1 MIKAIKH
8 SAALLTTLL
17 AVAAC
22 SNSTANNQ
30 AAASKP
36 NESNAQTA
44 TTKVVI
50 GSMGADAEIWRFIAQ
65 SDAAKQAKLA
75 IEVKEINDG
84 ITLNN
89 ATAENQVDVNAFQS
103 WAYFKT
109 FNKTNGDKLAAI
121 ATTYL
126 EPMGLYSKKHQS
138 LDALPQG
145 ATVAIPNDT
154 ANTSRA
160 LRLLEEA
167 KLIKLKADFDPVTG
181 TVQDIADNPKKL
193 NIKLVQGASGP
204 RVLGDVDLGA
214 IGNTNALESGLNVT
228 KDALFHE
235 QVGDRVINNIN
246 ILAVSK
252 DRANDANLLKLAD
265 LYHQPAVDAYIKE
278 HFGGTKL
285 EVNQPIT
292 SLN

>member
-1 MIKAIKH
+1 MIHAIKK
-8 SAALLTTLL
+8 SIAILSLL
-17 AVAAC
+17 AVVAC
-22 SNSTANNQ
+22 SNSADKPAASTP
-30 AAASKP
+30 AAAK
-36 NESNAQTA
+36 TD
-44 TTKVVI
+44 TTKIVI
-50 GSMGADAEIWRFIAQ
+50 GSMGADSDIWRFIAK
-65 SDAAKQAKLA
+65 SPAAKEAGLE
-75 IEVKEINDG
+75 IEVKDINDG

-89 ATAENQVDVNAFQS
+89 ATAEGQVDVNAFQS
-103 WAYFKT
+103 WAYFKS
-109 FNKTNGDKLAAI
+109 FNQTNGDKLGAL

-126 EPMGLYSKKHQS
+126 EPMGLYSKTHKD
-138 LDALPQG
+138 LNALPQG

-167 KLIKLKADFDPVTG
+167 KLITLKADFNPVTG
-181 TVQDIADNPKKL
+181 TVQDIANNPKKL

-235 QVGDRVINNIN
+235 QVGDRVLNNIN
-246 ILAVSK
+246 ILATKK
-252 DRANDANLLKLAD
+252 DRVNDAALQKLSA

-285 EVNQPIT
+285 DVNQPIS

>member
-8 SAALLTTLL
+8 SAAFLTTLL

-22 SNSTANNQ
+22 SNSTANTQ
-30 AAASKP
+30 AAENKQA
-36 NESNAQTA
+36 NTIAQA
-44 TTKVVI
+44 EVTKVVI

-65 SDAAKQAKLA
+65 SEAAKKANLA

-89 ATAENQVDVNAFQS
+89 ATAENQVDANAFQS

-109 FNKTNGDKLAAI
+109 FNKTNGDKLGAI

-126 EPMGLYSKKHQS
+126 EPMGLYSKKHQK

-145 ATVAIPNDT
+145 ATVTIPNDT

-167 KLIKLKADFDPVTG
+167 KLIKLKTDFDPVTG
-181 TVQDIADNPKKL
+181 TVQDIAENPKKL

-204 RVLGDVDLGA
+204 RILGDVDLAA

-228 KDALFHE
+228 KDALIHE

-246 ILAVSK
+246 ILAVNK
-252 DRANDANLLKLAD
+252 DRVGDANLLKLAD

-285 EVNQPIT
+285 EVNQPIS

>member
-1 MIKAIKH
+1 MIHAIKK
-8 SAALLTTLL
+8 SIAILSLL
-17 AVAAC
+17 AVVAC
-22 SNSTANNQ
+22 SNSADQQ
-30 AAASKP
+30 AASSPAAAK
-36 NESNAQTA
+36 TD
-44 TTKVVI
+44 TTKIVI
-50 GSMGADAEIWRFIAQ
+50 GSMGADSEIWRFIAK
-65 SDAAKQAKLA
+65 SPAAKEAGLE
-75 IEVKEINDG
+75 IEVKDINDG

-89 ATAENQVDVNAFQS
+89 ATAEGQVDVNAFQS
-103 WAYFKT
+103 WAYFKS
-109 FNKTNGDKLAAI
+109 FNQTNGDKLGAL

-126 EPMGLYSKKHQS
+126 EPMGLYSKTHKD
-138 LDALPQG
+138 LNALPQG
-145 ATVAIPNDT
+145 ATVIIPNDT

-167 KLIKLKADFDPVTG
+167 KLITLKADFDPVTG
-181 TVQDIADNPKKL
+181 TVQDITDNPKKL

-235 QVGDRVINNIN
+235 QVGDRVLNNIN
-246 ILAVSK
+246 ILATKK
-252 DRANDANLLKLAD
+252 DRASDAALQKLSA

-285 EVNQPIT
+285 DVNQPIS

>member
-1 MIKAIKH
+1 MIHAIKK
-8 SAALLTTLL
+8 SIAILSLL
-17 AVAAC
+17 AVVAC
-22 SNSTANNQ
+22 SNSADQQ
-30 AAASKP
+30 AASSPAAAK
-36 NESNAQTA
+36 TD
-44 TTKVVI
+44 TTKIVI
-50 GSMGADAEIWRFIAQ
+50 GSMGSDSDIWRFIAK
-65 SDAAKQAKLA
+65 SPAAQEAGLD
-75 IEVKEINDG
+75 IEVKDINDG

-89 ATAENQVDVNAFQS
+89 ATAEGQVDVNAFQS
-103 WAYFKT
+103 WAYFKS
-109 FNKTNGDKLAAI
+109 FNQTNGDKLAAL

-126 EPMGLYSKKHQS
+126 EPMGLYSKTHKD
-138 LDALPQG
+138 LNALPQG

-167 KLIKLKADFDPVTG
+167 KLITLKADFDPVTG
-181 TVQDIADNPKKL
+181 TVQDITDNPKKL

-235 QVGDRVINNIN
+235 QVGDRVLNNIN
-246 ILAVSK
+246 ILATKK
-252 DRANDANLLKLAD
+252 DRASDAALQKLSA

-285 EVNQPIT
+285 DVNQPIS

>member
-1 MIKAIKH
+1 MIHAIKK
-8 SAALLTTLL
+8 SIAILSLL
-17 AVAAC
+17 AVVAC
-22 SNSTANNQ
+22 SNSADKPASSTP
-30 AAASKP
+30 AAAK
-36 NESNAQTA
+36 TD
-44 TTKVVI
+44 TTKIVI
-50 GSMGADAEIWRFIAQ
+50 GSMGADSDIWRFIAK
-65 SDAAKQAKLA
+65 SPAAQEAGLD
-75 IEVKEINDG
+75 IEVKDINDG

-89 ATAENQVDVNAFQS
+89 ATAEGQVDVNAFQS
-103 WAYFKT
+103 WAYFKS
-109 FNKTNGDKLAAI
+109 FNQTNGDKLAAL

-126 EPMGLYSKKHQS
+126 EPMGLYSKTHKD
-138 LDALPQG
+138 LNALPQG

-167 KLIKLKADFDPVTG
+167 KLITLKADFDPVTG
-181 TVQDIADNPKKL
+181 TVQDITDNPKKL

-235 QVGDRVINNIN
+235 QVGDRVLNNIN
-246 ILAVSK
+246 ILATKK
-252 DRANDANLLKLAD
+252 DRASDAALQKLSA

-285 EVNQPIT
+285 DVNQPIS

>member
-1 MIKAIKH
+1 
-8 SAALLTTLL
+8 
-17 AVAAC
+17 
-22 SNSTANNQ
+22 
-30 AAASKP
+30 
-36 NESNAQTA
+36 
-44 TTKVVI
+44 
-50 GSMGADAEIWRFIAQ
+50 MGADSDIWRFIAK
-65 SDAAKQAKLA
+65 SPAAKEAGLE
-75 IEVKEINDG
+75 IEVKDINDG

-89 ATAENQVDVNAFQS
+89 ATAEGQVDVNAFQS

-109 FNKTNGDKLAAI
+109 FNQTNGDKLAAL

-126 EPMGLYSKKHQS
+126 EPMGLYSKTHKD
-138 LDALPQG
+138 LNALPQG

-167 KLIKLKADFDPVTG
+167 KLITLKADFNPVTG

-246 ILAVSK
+246 ILATKK
-252 DRANDANLLKLAD
+252 DRVNDAALQKLSA

-285 EVNQPIT
+285 DVNQPIS

>member
-1 MIKAIKH
+1 MIHAIKK
-8 SAALLTTLL
+8 SIAILSLL
-17 AVAAC
+17 AVVAC
-22 SNSTANNQ
+22 SNSADQQ
-30 AAASKP
+30 AASSPAAAK
-36 NESNAQTA
+36 TD
-44 TTKVVI
+44 TTKIVI
-50 GSMGADAEIWRFIAQ
+50 GSMGADSEIWRFIAK
-65 SDAAKQAKLA
+65 SPAAKEAGLE
-75 IEVKEINDG
+75 IEVKDINDG

-89 ATAENQVDVNAFQS
+89 ATAEGQVDVNAFQS

-109 FNKTNGDKLAAI
+109 FNQTNGDKLAAL

-126 EPMGLYSKKHQS
+126 EPMGLYSKTHKD
-138 LDALPQG
+138 LNALPQG

-167 KLIKLKADFDPVTG
+167 KLITLKADFDPVTG
-181 TVQDIADNPKKL
+181 TVQDITDNPKKL

-235 QVGDRVINNIN
+235 QVGDRVLNNIN
-246 ILAVSK
+246 ILATKK
-252 DRANDANLLKLAD
+252 DRASDAALQKLSA

-285 EVNQPIT
+285 DVNQPIS

>member
-1 MIKAIKH
+1 MIHAIKK
-8 SAALLTTLL
+8 SAALLTLL
-17 AVAAC
+17 AVVAC
-22 SNSTANNQ
+22 SNSAANQ
-30 AAASKP
+30 ANTEPKAP
-36 NESNAQTA
+36 AQA
-44 TTKVVI
+44 ETTKIVI
-50 GSMGADAEIWRFIAQ
+50 GSMGADSDIWRFIAKSQ
-65 SDAAKQAKLA
+65 AAKDAGVQ
-75 IEVKEINDG
+75 IEVKDINDG
-84 ITLNN
+84 ITLNK
-89 ATAENQVDVNAFQS
+89 ATAEGQVDVNAFQS

-109 FNKTNGDKLAAI
+109 FNKTNGDSLAALS
-121 ATTYL
+121 TTYL
-126 EPMGLYSKKHQS
+126 EPMGLYSKKFQD
-138 LDALPQG
+138 LKAVPQG

-167 KLIKLKADFDPVTG
+167 QLLKLKADFDPVTG

-204 RVLGDVDLGA
+204 RVLGDVDLAA

-228 KDALFHE
+228 KDALLHE
-235 QVGDRVINNIN
+235 QVGERVINNIN
-246 ILAVSK
+246 ILATQK
-252 DRANDANLLKLAD
+252 DRANDAALQKLSA

-285 EVNQPIT
+285 DVNQPIS

>member
-1 MIKAIKH
+1 MIHAIKK
-8 SAALLTTLL
+8 SIAILSLL
-17 AVAAC
+17 AVVAC
-22 SNSTANNQ
+22 SNSADQQ
-30 AAASKP
+30 AASSPAAAK
-36 NESNAQTA
+36 TD
-44 TTKVVI
+44 TTKIVI
-50 GSMGADAEIWRFIAQ
+50 GSMGADSEIWRFIAK
-65 SDAAKQAKLA
+65 SPAAKEAGLE
-75 IEVKEINDG
+75 IEVKDINDG

-89 ATAENQVDVNAFQS
+89 ATAEGQVDVNAFQS
-103 WAYFKT
+103 WAYFKS
-109 FNKTNGDKLAAI
+109 FNQTNGDKLAAL

-126 EPMGLYSKKHQS
+126 EPMGLYSKTHKD
-138 LDALPQG
+138 LNALPQG

-167 KLIKLKADFDPVTG
+167 KLITLKADFDPVTG
-181 TVQDIADNPKKL
+181 TVQDITDNPKKL

-235 QVGDRVINNIN
+235 QVGDRVLNNIN
-246 ILAVSK
+246 ILATKK
-252 DRANDANLLKLAD
+252 DRASDAALQKLSA

-285 EVNQPIT
+285 DVNQPIS